1 MDYRIS
7 DPRIAE
13 LLKAKKKEL
22 NNTPS
27 SSDSEIKSVNSEIKN
42 KEAKVKD
49 ELASR
54 PKNTKK
60 EENFYKKF
68 KSPKEVKKK
77 KKRLKPPST
86 KDLALVTKQLA
97 SMVNTGLP
105 LLEAL
110 DILSDST
117 QDKTLKYVFKEA
129 SISISKGSTLLNI
142 LESYPEVFDEMYLA
156 LVAAGEE
163 AGLLPDV
170 LERESKLLESL
181 AKIKGQISSAMAYPI
196 AIFTLTIVVIIIMLL
211 FVIPVFVDLYKD
223 SGTSLPFLTNM
234 LVVGSNK
241 LRDFSF
247 LAKIFPFL
255 FLIYFV
261 GKREVKKNYFINW
274 KDEFLLKVP
283 IVKDLVTK
291 SSLANFARTLSALNS
306 AGVPILEA
314 LTISK
319 GTLGNRVFRRII
331 NRMNTE
337 IQAGQPIYKVL
348 SYEKYIPIMFTS
360 MFRIGEETGEL
371 SGMVSKLADFYEEEV
386 STSVKSLT
394 SVLEPLM
401 IVFVAGVVAVILVA
415 MYLPMFNMMSTVG

>member
-1 MDYRIS
+1 MEYRIS
-7 DPRIAE
+7 DPKIAE
-13 LLKAKKKEL
+13 LLKNRKRKIKTTIDKIENENEKEVDQ
-22 NNTPS
+22 PS
-27 SSDSEIKSVNSEIKN
+27 NSAIKN
-42 KEAKVKD
+42 N
-49 ELASR
+49 
-54 PKNTKK
+54 NTKK
-60 EENFYKKF
+60 EEDFYRKF
-68 KSPKEVKKK
+68 KASKKSNK
-77 KKRLKPPST
+77 KKRKLKSPST
-86 KDLALVTKQLA
+86 KDLALVTKQLS

-105 LLEAL
+105 LLESL
-110 DILSDST
+110 SILSDST
-117 QDKTLKYVFKEA
+117 EDKTLKYIFKEA
-129 SISISKGSTLLNI
+129 SISISRGSTFLNI
-142 LESYPEVFDEMYLA
+142 LESYPEVFDDMYLA

-196 AIFTLTIVVIIIMLL
+196 AIFSLTIIVIIVMLL
-211 FVIPVFVDLYKD
+211 FVIPIFVDICKD
-223 SGTSLPFLTNM
+223 SGTALPFLTNL

-247 LAKIFPFL
+247 LAKVIPIFF
-255 FLIYFV
+255 FIYLLL
-261 GKREVKKNYFINW
+261 KREFKKNYFINW
-274 KDEFLLKVP
+274 KDETLLKLPV
-283 IVKDLVTK
+283 VKDLVTK

-331 NRMNTE
+331 NKMNIE
-337 IQAGQPIYKVL
+337 IQSGEPIYRVL
-348 SYEKYIPIMFTS
+348 ASERYIPVMFTS

-371 SGMVSKLADFYEEEV
+371 SEMVSKLADFYEEEV

-394 SVLEPLM
+394 SILEPLM

>member
-7 DPRIAE
+7 DPRISE
-13 LLKAKKKEL
+13 LLKTRKKKSSTESSEFDKENERIDAESKNKEL
-22 NNTPS
+22 ITKN
-27 SSDSEIKSVNSEIKN
+27 ELEIKN
-42 KEAKVKD
+42 
-49 ELASR
+49 
-54 PKNTKK
+54 KNTKK

-68 KSPKEVKKK
+68 KSSKVVKKK
-77 KKRLKPPST
+77 KKLKSPST

-129 SISISKGSTLLNI
+129 SISISKGSTFLNI
-142 LESYPEVFDEMYLA
+142 LEAYPEVFDEMYLA

-196 AIFTLTIVVIIIMLL
+196 AIFTLTVVVIIIMLL

-247 LAKIFPFL
+247 MAKVLPFL

-261 GKREVKKNYFINW
+261 GKKEVKKNYFINW
-274 KDEFLLKVP
+274 KDEFLLKMP

-331 NRMNTE
+331 SRMNTE

-348 SYEKYIPIMFTS
+348 SYEKYIPVMFTS

-386 STSVKSLT
+386 SSSVKALT

>member
-7 DPRIAE
+7 DPRISE
-13 LLKAKKKEL
+13 LLKTRKKK
-22 NNTPS
+22 S
-27 SSDSEIKSVNSEIKN
+27 STESSEFDKENERIDAESKN
-42 KEAKVKD
+42 KELITKN
-49 ELASR
+49 ELDIKN
-54 PKNTKK
+54 KNTKK

-68 KSPKEVKKK
+68 KSSKVVKKK
-77 KKRLKPPST
+77 KKLKSPST

-129 SISISKGSTLLNI
+129 SISISKGSTFLNI
-142 LESYPEVFDEMYLA
+142 LEAYPEVFDEMYLA

-196 AIFTLTIVVIIIMLL
+196 AIFTLTVVVIIIMLL

-247 LAKIFPFL
+247 MAKVLPFL

-261 GKREVKKNYFINW
+261 GKKEVKKNYFINW
-274 KDEFLLKVP
+274 KDEFLLKMP

-331 NRMNTE
+331 SRMNTE

-348 SYEKYIPIMFTS
+348 SYEKYIPVMFTS

-386 STSVKSLT
+386 SSSVKALT

>member
-7 DPRIAE
+7 DPRISE
-13 LLKAKKKEL
+13 LLKTRKKKSSTESSEFDNENERIDAESKNKEL
-22 NNTPS
+22 ITKN
-27 SSDSEIKSVNSEIKN
+27 ELEIKN
-42 KEAKVKD
+42 
-49 ELASR
+49 
-54 PKNTKK
+54 KNTKK

-68 KSPKEVKKK
+68 KSSKVVKKK
-77 KKRLKPPST
+77 KKLKSPST

-129 SISISKGSTLLNI
+129 SISISKGSTFLNI
-142 LESYPEVFDEMYLA
+142 LETYPEVFDEMYLA

-196 AIFTLTIVVIIIMLL
+196 AIFTLTVVVIIIMLL

-247 LAKIFPFL
+247 MAKVLPFL

-261 GKREVKKNYFINW
+261 GKKEVKKNYFINW
-274 KDEFLLKVP
+274 KDEFLLKMP

-331 NRMNTE
+331 SRMNTE

-348 SYEKYIPIMFTS
+348 SYEKYIPVMFTS

-386 STSVKSLT
+386 SSSVKALT

>member
-13 LLKAKKKEL
+13 LLKTKKKKSNTASSVFDTESKRLDAQSKDKESKTKNEL
-22 NNTPS
+22 
-27 SSDSEIKSVNSEIKN
+27 EFKN
-42 KEAKVKD
+42 
-49 ELASR
+49 
-54 PKNTKK
+54 KNTKK

-68 KSPKEVKKK
+68 KSSKGVKKK
-77 KKRLKPPST
+77 KKLKSPST

-110 DILSDST
+110 NILSDST

-129 SISISKGSTLLNI
+129 SISISKGSTFLNI
-142 LESYPEVFDEMYLA
+142 LEAYPEVFDEMYLA

-196 AIFTLTIVVIIIMLL
+196 AIFTLTVVVIIIMLL

-247 LAKIFPFL
+247 IIKVLPFL

-274 KDEFLLKVP
+274 KDELLLKLP

-331 NRMNTE
+331 SRMNTE

-348 SYEKYIPIMFTS
+348 SYEKYIPVMFTS

-386 STSVKSLT
+386 SSSVKALT